1 MIDINKVRN
10 IFLYTNKIDMRM
22 GIIKMESIL
31 SLSFSPIEI
40 HRSVFIFVSKSRK
53 MVKIYYEDE
62 YGKWLF
68 INKLSYARL
77 KVPTLEEA
85 FTITKDDLAYLL
97 KGVALI
103 SERRKQVSL

>member
-31 SLSFSPIEI
+31 SLSFSPLEI

-68 INKLSYARL
+68 INKLSYARFN
-77 KVPTLEEA
+77 VPTLEEA

-103 SERRKQVSL
+103 SERRKQVAL

>member
-1 MIDINKVRN
+1 MIDLNKVRN

-31 SLSFSPIEI
+31 SLSFSPLEI

-68 INKLSYARL
+68 INKLSYARFN
-77 KVPTLEEA
+77 VPALEES